1 VTSCPMEDL
10 RQALIAGERSGSAGP
25 LDMEAIKRRAR
36 QGGGL
41 SHDGDKK
48 HVEGVARSARGSK
61 QAEGGRGESNG
72 ERRAFANGDKLK
84 ESEWSRENHLRSFTT
99 RKDALDAI
107 EESWRRGPGCFEL
120 ACLSGSCPGRACFFR
135 TATGISIY
143 IYCLGVF
150 SRPGVM
156 PGVAGRHF
164 FAGSARKRAVSSR
177 WSGGYTG

>member
-1 VTSCPMEDL
+1 M
-10 RQALIAGERSGSAGP
+10 ALIASRGFRRGWGGSTSTRSAFDQEGKVSKRFPASGREPSGAG
-25 LDMEAIKRRAR
+25 
-36 QGGGL
+36 
-41 SHDGDKK
+41 